1 MDIRF
6 LLEGFHVPGI
16 TVRTAIEKNWSII
29 RREAIMNDTAYDPSY
44 LDSMKLSGRYLFKL
58 IARNCPDCFDTIRR
72 YMKSDYR
79 KYMDMGNPLYLCKT
93 PKQILGNMGI
103 TINAKAE
110 ISNTYDEFILEW
122 MSDCYVT
129 LQWRYRLW
137 SSEMID
143 MVKPEKLYKQYYPLH
158 ETSLSNAVVKIYNI
172 YHLEKL
178 SAHRAKRIY

>member
-1 MDIRF
+1 
-6 LLEGFHVPGI
+6 
-16 TVRTAIEKNWSII
+16 
-29 RREAIMNDTAYDPSY
+29 
-44 LDSMKLSGRYLFKL
+44 
-58 IARNCPDCFDTIRR
+58 
-72 YMKSDYR
+72 
-79 KYMDMGNPLYLCKT
+79 MDMGNPLYLCKT

-110 ISNTYDEFILEW
+110 ISDTYDEFILEW

-178 SAHRAKRIY
+178 SAHRSKRIY

>member
-1 MDIRF
+1 
-6 LLEGFHVPGI
+6 
-16 TVRTAIEKNWSII
+16 
-29 RREAIMNDTAYDPSY
+29 MNDTAYDPSY

-110 ISNTYDEFILEW
+110 ISDTYDEFILEW

-129 LQWRYRLW
+129 LQWRYRLL

-143 MVKPEKLYKQYYPLH
+143 MVKLEKLYKQYYPLH

-178 SAHRAKRIY
+178 SAHRSKRIY